1 MRSRPG
7 AWVLGVGL
15 MAVGLLL
22 LAVNLGLLPLD
33 DLPLPPLLVVLA
45 GVWLTADACRKP
57 GRRGT
62 TAGILVIAGGLF
74 WIAVSVGWLEEGQF
88 LGVLLIALGIGV
100 LLRHAAPV
108 RR

>member
-1 MRSRPG
+1 MRSRSG

-15 MAVGLLL
+15 TAVGLLL

-45 GVWLTADACRKP
+45 GVWLTADACRIP
-57 GRRGT
+57 GRRGV

-74 WIAVSVGWLEEGQF
+74 WIALSVGWLEEGHF
-88 LGVLLIALGIGV
+88 LGVLLIALGVGV
-100 LLRHAAPV
+100 LLRHAAPG